1 MPDDN
6 RIIFFRSN
14 YTYLLLKCHFHEKK
28 ILQYSGPTAT
38 WDMTILF
45 PVVAKGGQHSR
56 RLNLYRPLRILMT
69 FARFSMHYLLLL
81 SGDVSL
87 EESDLKKNCM
97 FVQKILHAIQN
108 RTIWIYTRML
118 VKIHTIAR
126 NRAIF
131 LIRSNILGTK
141 I

>member
-1 MPDDN
+1 
-6 RIIFFRSN
+6 
-14 YTYLLLKCHFHEKK
+14 
-28 ILQYSGPTAT
+28 
-38 WDMTILF
+38 MTILF

-108 RTIWIYTRML
+108 RTI
-118 VKIHTIAR
+118 
-126 NRAIF
+126 
-131 LIRSNILGTK
+131 
-141 I
+141 